1 MSWQGKEELG
11 EEWADEAYSFVRSEV
26 SDKLHF
32 FMKEF
37 VDQASGHASN
47 YLGGDYTP
55 SYGDEEVWRLVKE
68 EILAELGVKETK

>member
-1 MSWQGKEELG
+1 
-11 EEWADEAYSFVRSEV
+11 
-26 SDKLHF
+26 
-32 FMKEF
+32 MKEF

-47 YLGGDYTP
+47 YLGGDYAP